1 MANNPWL
8 VRSRLHNTLLSVP
21 LKVRMHSPDFRRAS
35 YNRPMVLLFPDAET
49 ASDFQVQHA
58 ERVRRSCVI
67 MKSRHTN
74 DEIQTSLSTNVGMV
88 LVEMPLNSSSTKGH
102 EMDLLAPFE
111 LNQLDDDQLLRF
123 SLASYALFC
132 YVWRYQLNPNKN
144 LEIHGVVINP
154 SMEFQDRDFQRE
166 TIMNYLDKMY
176 WK

>member
-8 VRSRLHNTLLSVP
+8 VRSRLHNTLLSVY
-21 LKVRMHSPDFRRAS
+21 LKVRTQSPDFRRAS
-35 YNRPMVLLFPDAET
+35 YHRPMVLLFPDAET

-67 MKSRHTN
+67 MKSRQTN
-74 DEIQTSLSTNVGMV
+74 EEIQTNLSTNVGMV
-88 LVEMPLNSSSTKGH
+88 LVEMPNNSTKGH
-102 EMDLLAPFE
+102 DMDLLAPFE

-123 SLASYALFC
+123 SMASYALFC
-132 YVWRYQLNPNKN
+132 YVWQYQLNPNKN

-154 SMEFQDRDFQRE
+154 SMEFQDRDFQSD
-166 TIMNYLDKMY
+166 TIIKYLDKMY